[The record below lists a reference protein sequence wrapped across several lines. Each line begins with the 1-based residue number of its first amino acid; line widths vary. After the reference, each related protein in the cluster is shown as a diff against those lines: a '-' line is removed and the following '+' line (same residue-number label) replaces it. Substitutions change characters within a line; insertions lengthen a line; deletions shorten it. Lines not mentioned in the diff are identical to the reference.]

1 MKLGFRTT
9 AVLIVCGVF
18 LIFFEGKGV
27 ITAFMPAQMLYAED
41 CDWTKLKNGQRVYA
55 DVDFVFS
62 PLGVYTDKND
72 NETSA
77 IYAFPDIK
85 FEEDGSSHIDHYL
98 GISVPSCSF
107 DVYDAI
113 VDASVDW
120 WNDTT
125 GEVEWAGAGIDSY
138 DGYLRKMSSKEKGF
152 LSDYL
157 KDWNYSDSQ
166 IEEAIVPYVLMKNQT
181 PVANIAMFVGGII
194 AFIAGIA
201 VTVLSFV
208 FKK

>member
-98 GISVPSCSF
+98 GISVPSSSF

-138 DGYLRKMSSKEKGF
+138 DGYLRKMKKNEIKQSQKTLRGWGYTDAQIDEMLFPYVMVRSQSFMTNVFFVIGGMVF
-152 LSDYL
+152 SAIGAVLGIVSYL
-157 KDWNYSDSQ
+157 K
-166 IEEAIVPYVLMKNQT
+166 K
-181 PVANIAMFVGGII
+181 
-194 AFIAGIA
+194 
-201 VTVLSFV
+201 
-208 FKK
+208 

>member
-9 AVLIVCGVF
+9 AVLIVSGVL
-18 LIFFEGKGV
+18 LIFFGGKGV

-98 GISVPSCSF
+98 GISVPSSSF

-138 DGYLRKMSSKEKGF
+138 DGYLRKMKKNEIEQSQKTLRGWGYTDAQIDEMLIPYVMVRSQSFMTNVF
-152 LSDYL
+152 LVIGGMVFSAIGAVLGIVSYL
-157 KDWNYSDSQ
+157 K
-166 IEEAIVPYVLMKNQT
+166 K
-181 PVANIAMFVGGII
+181 
-194 AFIAGIA
+194 
-201 VTVLSFV
+201 
-208 FKK
+208 